1 MRMEGDM
8 KAFGNMAKE
17 KDLVSNTLR
26 MGTSSMGLLCQAS
39 RGDKG
44 FMSGVR
50 DISMKE
56 GFLVDEKKDW
66 DIGVQRMNTM
76 PGTGDL
82 ANPTAMAFSSLLMET
97 CMKGNGACIQGME
110 GE

>member
-1 MRMEGDM
+1 M

-44 FMSGVR
+44 FMSGAR

-56 GFLVDEKKDW
+56 GF
-66 DIGVQRMNTM
+66 
-76 PGTGDL
+76 
-82 ANPTAMAFSSLLMET
+82 
-97 CMKGNGACIQGME
+97 
-110 GE
+110 